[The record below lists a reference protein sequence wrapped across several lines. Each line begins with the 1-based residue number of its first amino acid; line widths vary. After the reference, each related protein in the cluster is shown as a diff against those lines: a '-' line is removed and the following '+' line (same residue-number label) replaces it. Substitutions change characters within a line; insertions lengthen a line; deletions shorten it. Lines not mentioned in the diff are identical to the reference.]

1 MILLLAIM
9 RQSLVSVIYL
19 IVITWK
25 IMFKSEDALKQRSEN
40 LQDDIESIEEDI
52 KKLQSKRKNKITEF
66 EK

>member
-1 MILLLAIM
+1 
-9 RQSLVSVIYL
+9 
-19 IVITWK
+19 
-25 IMFKSEDALKQRSEN
+25 MFKSEDALKQRSEN